1 LKGIQISAP
10 HELAQGA
17 RWYLVQTRPNGE
29 RKAEFNLEAQGF
41 ATFLPQIERTI
52 RHARRL
58 TTVRRPLFPGYLF
71 VRLDVGR
78 DRWLSVNGTIGV
90 TRLFT
95 QEGRPVAVPIGIVET
110 LLAHSDAGL
119 TRLDRSLAEGQRVH
133 ILSGPLANFT
143 ATVLRLNAR
152 HRVDVLLEIMGAA
165 VSASVDR
172 RALAPAA

>member
-1 LKGIQISAP
+1 MQVSIP

-17 RWYLVQTRPNGE
+17 RWYLVHTRPNSE

-41 ATFLPQIERTI
+41 KTFLPQIERTV

-58 TTVRRPLFPGYLF
+58 TTVRRPLFPRYLF
-71 VRLDVGR
+71 VRLDIGQ
-78 DRWLSVNGTIGV
+78 DRWLCVNGTIGV

-95 QEGRPVAVPIGIVET
+95 QEGRPVAVPFGIVET

-119 TRLDRSLAEGQRVH
+119 TRLDHSLAEGQRVR

-152 HRVDVLLEIMGAA
+152 HSVDVLLEIMGAA
-165 VSASVDR
+165 VSVSVDR